1 MSRRRLPVIQEVAMS
16 PAARV
21 AVVSLCA
28 VILLGLG
35 GTSRLLASAAA
46 DELAAITG
54 TLWKWQ
60 GTLMNDDSRRVPDD
74 PAKYTLRLDA
84 DGSLSVQADCNVH
97 GGTYTASGQQ
107 LALTVTHGTMAMC
120 PPDSLDQ
127 AYLKDLS
134 QIRLFLVSEGQLFL
148 DLPYDSGTM
157 RFAP

>member
-1 MSRRRLPVIQEVAMS
+1 MS
-16 PAARV
+16 PAVRI

-35 GTSRLLASAAA
+35 GPAGPVAPAAA

-54 TLWKWQ
+54 KLWRWQ
-60 GTLMNDDSRRVPDD
+60 ATLMNDDSRRAPDD
-74 PAKYTLRLDA
+74 PAKYTLQLDA
-84 DGSLSVQADCNVH
+84 DGSLSVQADCNMH
-97 GGTYTASGQQ
+97 GGTYTASGRQ
-107 LALTVTHGTMAMC
+107 LTLTVTHGTMAMC

-127 AYLKDLS
+127 VYLKDLS
-134 QIRLFLVSEGQLFL
+134 QIRLFLVSEGQLYL